1 MMDLPMNRA
10 EEISERAMTMVAES
24 RSLRERQEQQ
34 RKQVFERVQIA
45 TLRKPSIPLRIQ
57 MRLKLQ

>member
-1 MMDLPMNRA
+1 MDLPMNRA
-10 EEISERAMTMVAES
+10 EEIAERAMAMVVKS

-45 TLRKPSIPLRIQ
+45 TLRKPSIPAGIQ
-57 MRLKLQ
+57 MRLKLH

>member
-1 MMDLPMNRA
+1 MDLPMNRA